1 MCAFLPGPKCHESAA
16 LCPIPSGTA
25 ESTSSEGGPREHPG
39 WAKSPLPRAAL
50 WLGQV
55 LWNGSPTSPHLLAPA
70 AGGVLSDRPWHQH
83 RGLLCHLPGPQC
95 HREWVPLG
103 ELVWAVELPPAE
115 RGRAPDP
122 CPRAPPYPLCLQIP
136 VGPESS
142 AVMEAVRV
150 RSGHVTHGDVARTAA
165 MTAAA
170 APCSHPQVRSR
181 PRALWAGPRRREEA
195 GGRFVETPLAPFI
208 TARPVLPD
216 GGTPQSPGRDSHP
229 VVTMVLNVTAKASGN
244 LGVNGGGFKNQ
255 SSLFTQ
261 KAPLHS
267 PPQRGR

>member
-1 MCAFLPGPKCHESAA
+1 MPTKRHESAA

-25 ESTSSEGGPREHPG
+25 QSTSSEGGPWEHPG
-39 WAKSPLPRAAL
+39 WAKGPLPRAAL

-55 LWNGSPTSPHLLAPA
+55 LWNGAPTSPHLLAPA

-95 HREWVPLG
+95 HRKWVPLG
-103 ELVWAVELPPAE
+103 EQVWAAESPPAE
-115 RGRAPDP
+115 RGRALDP

-142 AVMEAVRV
+142 PAVMEAVRV
-150 RSGHVTHGDVARTAA
+150 RSGRVIHGDAARTAA

-181 PRALWAGPRRREEA
+181 PRALWAGPRRQEEA
-195 GGRFVETPLAPFI
+195 GGRFIETPLAPFI
-208 TARPVLPD
+208 TAHPYPPRWGDSTESGEGL
-216 GGTPQSPGRDSHP
+216 SPGG
-229 VVTMVLNVTAKASGN
+229 GN
-244 LGVNGGGFKNQ
+244 G
-255 SSLFTQ
+255 T
-261 KAPLHS
+261 
-267 PPQRGR
+267 